1 VEKRSKKK
9 TFAILMIIALL
20 IGIFPEVTSQSFGN
34 KPQPDFDIYNRME
47 DTQDQKNDRINSPE
61 VLNETQGRFDN
72 ITIETG
78 EEKFDFNAGRET
90 VTPDIPVPDMIGIFD
105 AMNEWDA
112 YNNTEVW
119 QWIISRPRAYSIYT
133 KYVTNQTIHKRWTN
147 AILGRTIQD
156 PVIWKDID
164 VDYDNTTDIE
174 VFFNPELDWTPL
186 FIIQE
191 FRDRLQAG
199 DPIEIPISLHYRV
212 HMENSTAFDLPGFEN
227 LEVYVA
233 KSFSYDGKNFMVFL
247 GLNFSNV
254 ASYFNATVS
263 ISKVHIDEY
272 SFTLI
277 PPSFNPESL
286 LGLGGP
292 YYLRWNIPGGEEIS
306 SFDLEIASARIE
318 ATGQPLPLEQHEFL
332 NRSWVDVDFKGRQPY
347 FKVPNT
353 AELMVEADD
362 SLSSF
367 DNITWNAEHQ
377 CDVHA
382 KFFDAQENV
391 TFAEL
396 KIGDLSDDMHLR
408 MTIQEK
414 QGHNVTVINYDAED
428 VVDYLDVHH
437 YEFFDVEYEDI
448 TKTKIDNGDIEYIH
462 LFMNVSHIPK
472 KLYLE
477 GVFYIEEVDDGSG
490 VGLGTNF
497 IANFVNSL
505 VQRVISR
512 FTRISKTLSSIPY
525 RLLSISEE
533 GSFATINTFGLDRI
547 QKIEFLFTSGDY
559 ITSYGNYVAF
569 YNNTRP
575 SNYPIAQISLSGV
588 ITNIW
593 YFNASFEENV
603 QAEIEMMG
611 GQRVRA
617 LYIDDINS
625 LYAVVNISNVPGRIT
640 LFKSP
645 EFIIYDGAGDSVDE
659 LRFVSD
665 YQGYYMDLRIT
676 DLSHALFLEY
686 DDNRTFITAPALD
699 ETIGEIEFL
708 VTTGPIFRL
717 PGNHILLRN
726 EGDYSLI
733 SGRIQDISKLEY
745 VTGSGG
751 ELNVTFAE
759 ENTLNISLL
768 DNRSQYISADLI
780 IDPMPRQLSVDLSGL
795 FLSDIGGFSL
805 PQLDTAGVLGF
816 VHIIFGISAMGNEI
830 LSVIDEATTS
840 ALNNIGNIIS
850 NLTFSYKTDFHTTI
864 IGKILRGDDYTL
876 DDVDWM
882 HGISAIQSGEGS
894 DISMAAK
901 LYLSGLPTE
910 SSIRT
915 IVEGDNIFLDLNI
928 INFAPIHDWLCL
940 DVRGL
945 QDRDVLLYLD
955 EIRESMDLNL
965 KVDLISKLN
974 VIPQQAEGS
983 IRMDSTHDIGTLYGR
998 MRQTAPA
1005 ISITEVY
1012 LSEVPEELDADF
1024 KLSGNISIDLF
1035 AKTGIEYLFVK
1046 NTRPRDNEFHDVYA
1060 ILHEVPRTLQL
1071 RVAPVSD
1078 YDMDNSL
1085 LQTLPTLNITSSDAS
1100 LDTYIFGDGKGI
1112 GQRGIFEIQV
1122 VNLATEVDCEYRKGK
1137 YRIRS
1142 NGIDYLWL
1150 HAMDLPIMEGQNTK
1164 SIELVGKDILSFDI
1178 SVSTLFG
1185 NYPMIGVDNAK
1196 GGEIQIVI
1204 DHDSG
1209 DSKLGLALID
1219 IKSIGGVPS
1228 SPSLLINGG
1237 SVDLEKGSS
1246 HLLIPAPMLTLFL
1259 TIFS

>member
-1 VEKRSKKK
+1 
-9 TFAILMIIALL
+9 
-20 IGIFPEVTSQSFGN
+20 
-34 KPQPDFDIYNRME
+34 
-47 DTQDQKNDRINSPE
+47 
-61 VLNETQGRFDN
+61 
-72 ITIETG
+72 
-78 EEKFDFNAGRET
+78 
-90 VTPDIPVPDMIGIFD
+90 
-105 AMNEWDA
+105 
-112 YNNTEVW
+112 
-119 QWIISRPRAYSIYT
+119 
-133 KYVTNQTIHKRWTN
+133 
-147 AILGRTIQD
+147 
-156 PVIWKDID
+156 
-164 VDYDNTTDIE
+164 
-174 VFFNPELDWTPL
+174 
-186 FIIQE
+186 
-191 FRDRLQAG
+191 
-199 DPIEIPISLHYRV
+199 
-212 HMENSTAFDLPGFEN
+212 
-227 LEVYVA
+227 
-233 KSFSYDGKNFMVFL
+233 
-247 GLNFSNV
+247 
-254 ASYFNATVS
+254 
-263 ISKVHIDEY
+263 
-272 SFTLI
+272 
-277 PPSFNPESL
+277 
-286 LGLGGP
+286 
-292 YYLRWNIPGGEEIS
+292 
-306 SFDLEIASARIE
+306 
-318 ATGQPLPLEQHEFL
+318 
-332 NRSWVDVDFKGRQPY
+332 
-347 FKVPNT
+347 
-353 AELMVEADD
+353 
-362 SLSSF
+362 
-367 DNITWNAEHQ
+367 
-377 CDVHA
+377 
-382 KFFDAQENV
+382 
-391 TFAEL
+391 
-396 KIGDLSDDMHLR
+396 
-408 MTIQEK
+408 
-414 QGHNVTVINYDAED
+414 VINYDAED

-477 GVFYIEEVDDGSG
+477 GVFYIEEVDDGSC
-490 VGLGTNF
+490 VGLGTNL
-497 IANFVNSL
+497 IAHVVHSL